1 MKTHIRRS
9 GVSHTVTISFT
20 IPTAAIIAAM
30 IGLVIGFII
39 GMIISA
45 GIEIWTP
52 ILALPALRAV
62 RVRVS
67 GVQTPAQPRKVIPLH
82 PVDHPA
88 VRALARVPAPVLDG
102 LDCMVTRVLREKYE
116 SAA

>member
-1 MKTHIRRS
+1 MKTH
-9 GVSHTVTISFT
+9 HTVTISFT
-20 IPTAAIIAAM
+20 IPTAALLAAA
-30 IGLVIGFII
+30 IGLVIGFVI
-39 GMIISA
+39 GTIISA

-67 GVQTPAQPRKVIPLH
+67 GVQEAPQPRKVIPLH

>member
-1 MKTHIRRS
+1 MKMHIHRS

-20 IPTAAIIAAM
+20 IPTAALIAAAIGLM
-30 IGLVIGFII
+30 IGFLI
-39 GMIISA
+39 GMIVTA

-52 ILALPALRAV
+52 IIALPALRAV
-62 RVRVS
+62 RTRVS
-67 GVQTPAQPRKVIPLH
+67 GVQAPARPRKVIPLH

-88 VRALARVPAPVLDG
+88 VRALASVPAPVLDG

-116 SAA
+116 AAA